1 VVRQPKEQNRGN
13 IYEVDVRQ
21 AVVVGKA
28 DTGSRLV
35 TSAQHEDSHLWKV
48 LIRNMPK
55 HTWLY
60 RCDITVHLIARFVA
74 IGCFGVC
81 LSEHCH
87 YRGLAD

>member
-28 DTGSRLV
+28 
-35 TSAQHEDSHLWKV
+35 SHLWKV